1 MHLTEQLEN
10 KLSSLPIR
18 SGVYLMKDEKEEVI
32 YVGKAKSLRHRVRS
46 YFQNGADKTP
56 KTLILVSK
64 IVDVDYI
71 VTNTEKE
78 ALILES
84 NLIKQYQPRY
94 NVSLKDDK
102 SYPYIR
108 FSVQEEYPRLCFTR
122 QVEKDGALYFG
133 PYVSAYA
140 VREMLHILHRLF
152 PLRHCEDSKFYHRT
166 RPCMNSQLRRCLAPC
181 CREVDRDEYQAI
193 VQRVL
198 LLLRGQ
204 DEELM
209 AYLNRE
215 MERAAEALNYEKAA
229 MIRDQMHAIT
239 DLLERQKIVSPTGLD
254 QDVIGYYRQDTQVE
268 FFVLFIRQGRMVGNQ
283 SFLLRQMT
291 QDDEEVVSSFLMQYY
306 REGRF
311 IPHEVLIPLVIE
323 DQKMIEEWLCEQK
336 GKKVQVLHPQRAE
349 RKDLLCMANENAQI
363 TWENRR
369 SKEERTRRTLEE
381 MSRRLHLRT
390 VPRAIECFDISNLS
404 GTEAVGSMVRFENGE
419 PVKAKYRHYRIRTIA
434 QADDYGMMYE
444 IIMRRLA
451 RGREEGDFPELFIVD
466 GGKGQLQVARQA
478 MSEQGVYDIDVIGLA
493 KGRFHDNERTPEK
506 VFLSGQKDPV
516 ILTKRFSTLHLLQR
530 IRDES
535 HRFAITYHRKLRQ
548 KKQRSSL
555 LDSVPGIGPA
565 KKQNLLRHFG
575 SMKRIREA
583 REEDLAAAPG
593 ISRIDA
599 RKIIEFFQ
607 IEE

>member
-306 REGRF
+306 REGRL

-607 IEE
+607 MEE

>member
-1 MHLTEQLEN
+1 
-10 KLSSLPIR
+10 
-18 SGVYLMKDEKEEVI
+18 
-32 YVGKAKSLRHRVRS
+32 
-46 YFQNGADKTP
+46 
-56 KTLILVSK
+56 
-64 IVDVDYI
+64 
-71 VTNTEKE
+71 
-78 ALILES
+78 
-84 NLIKQYQPRY
+84 
-94 NVSLKDDK
+94 
-102 SYPYIR
+102 
-108 FSVQEEYPRLCFTR
+108 
-122 QVEKDGALYFG
+122 
-133 PYVSAYA
+133 
-140 VREMLHILHRLF
+140 
-152 PLRHCEDSKFYHRT
+152 
-166 RPCMNSQLRRCLAPC
+166 
-181 CREVDRDEYQAI
+181 
-193 VQRVL
+193 
-198 LLLRGQ
+198 
-204 DEELM
+204 
-209 AYLNRE
+209 YLNRE

>member
-390 VPRAIECFDISNLS
+390 VPRAIECFDISNLF
-404 GTEAVGSMVRFENGE
+404 GTHSVASMVAAVDGQPDRRLYRRF
-419 PVKAKYRHYRIRTIA
+419 RIRTV
-434 QADDYGMMYE
+434 QGADDPRSIAE
-444 IIMRRLA
+444 VIDRRYARVRDEGRPLPGLILIDGGVTQLRAAREALA
-451 RGREEGDFPELFIVD
+451 RLGL
-466 GGKGQLQVARQA
+466 GQIPAV
-478 MSEQGVYDIDVIGLA
+478 GLA
-493 KGRFHDNERTPEK
+493 KEMEEIVLDDGRPPLMLPRDSDALH
-506 VFLSGQKDPV
+506 V
-516 ILTKRFSTLHLLQR
+516 LTRL
-530 IRDES
+530 RDEA
-535 HRFAITYHRKLRQ
+535 HRFAIDYHRRLRN
-548 KKQRSSL
+548 RL
-555 LDSVPGIGPA
+555 
-565 KKQNLLRHFG
+565 
-575 SMKRIREA
+575 IRE
-583 REEDLAAAPG
+583 
-593 ISRIDA
+593 
-599 RKIIEFFQ
+599 
-607 IEE
+607 